1 VGGFR
6 KTFGRIDDAIARAED
21 LFIIV
26 AHGGVAGLVIL
37 AVVLRYV
44 FNDPLTW
51 GEELIVGLFIWMV
64 FVGAAAAVRSQMH
77 IRIDVMGPVFRNP
90 KMYWLNTM
98 TLVIGIVI
106 IVTLV
111 WACYEQVLQE
121 LVVESPMLGVSKAW
135 FAAAMPAGMVLM
147 LIHVLRAWMDQG
159 AAPVFRGETEV
170 LVAEEGGVR

>member
-1 VGGFR
+1 MGGVRNTFR
-6 KTFGRIDDAIARAED
+6 RLDDAISRVED

-51 GEELIVGLFIWMV
+51 GEELIVGLFTWMV

-77 IRIDVMGPVFRNP
+77 IRIDVMAPVFRNP
-90 KMYWLNTM
+90 KMNWLNVL

-106 IVTLV
+106 IAVMI
-111 WACYEQVLQE
+111 WACWEQVLQE
-121 LVVESPMLGVSKAW
+121 VVVESPMLGVSKAW
-135 FAAAMPAGMVLM
+135 FAAAMPAGLVLM

-159 AAPVFRGETEV
+159 AAPVFRGETET
-170 LVAEEGGVR
+170 LVSE

>member
-1 VGGFR
+1 MGGFR

-90 KMYWLNTM
+90 KMNWLNTM